1 MTRIAPTP
9 SQPAPSRS
17 RSGQLYTRQPHPA
30 GRSTRLR
37 PLLARFALATT
48 AAAVLAATP
57 VAPAQAADVLVLR
70 PGERIDPAAIANI
83 LGAGPARATS
93 SRLPPGTR
101 TRSIRFNDDAATSGG
116 AGALATPV
124 AMNSVNSSMIGDGRV
139 PTTLSLPVPFAFNSA
154 VLLPDARMHLDA
166 VAEGIEMLPAERRV
180 IIEGH
185 TDSAGPDDY
194 NRQLSE
200 RRAAAVRYYLVM
212 ERGISAHRLT
222 TVGLGE
228 STPLDSVHPRAGINR
243 RVQFRGG

>member
-9 SQPAPSRS
+9 SRPAPSRS

-116 AGALATPV
+116 AGALATQLPY
-124 AMNSVNSSMIGDGRV
+124 NMIGSADAADAANPPGRS
-139 PTTLSLPVPFAFNSA
+139 PRGPVGTGSCQRHAST
-154 VLLPDARMHLDA
+154 ARHC
-166 VAEGIEMLPAERRV
+166 E
-180 IIEGH
+180 
-185 TDSAGPDDY
+185 T
-194 NRQLSE
+194 
-200 RRAAAVRYYLVM
+200 RA
-212 ERGISAHRLT
+212 
-222 TVGLGE
+222 
-228 STPLDSVHPRAGINR
+228 
-243 RVQFRGG
+243 